1 MSSVDTAD
9 ETAEAVPVDGTVKW
23 FDPVKGYGFIIPDHG
38 EVDVLIHHST
48 LRRDGHDI
56 LYPMARVKC
65 TIVER
70 AQGLQADR
78 VIAVDNSQAQMPI
91 GSPRPT
97 AFLSGISD
105 VTDFQQAIV
114 KWFNRVRGFGFVNVQ
129 PDGDE
134 DIFVHMEV
142 LRKAGID
149 ILVPGQFIHV
159 RYGRGPKGLM
169 ATEVRRIDSGV
180 SVQGSEMYLQE
191 DAAEAPEP
199 ASDRAQAP
207 SHDTA
212 PDADRPHD

>member
-1 MSSVDTAD
+1 MSSVDSAE
-9 ETAEAVPVDGTVKW
+9 ETIGEAVSVEGTVKW
-23 FDPVKGYGFIIPDHG
+23 FDPVKGYGFIIPDRG
-38 EVDVLIHHST
+38 DVDVLIHHST

-78 VIAVDNSQAQMPI
+78 VIAVDNSEAQMPV

-97 AFLSGISD
+97 AFLSGIAD
-105 VTDFQQAIV
+105 VTGFQPAIV

-129 PDGDE
+129 PDGHD

-149 ILVPGQFIHV
+149 VLVPGQFIQV

-169 ATEVRRIDSGV
+169 ATEVRRIDSGAN
-180 SVQGSEMYLQE
+180 VQTSEMYLQE
-191 DAAEAPEP
+191 ETAA
-199 ASDRAQAP
+199 
-207 SHDTA
+207 A
-212 PDADRPHD
+212 PDVAHE

>member
-1 MSSVDTAD
+1 MSSVDSAE
-9 ETAEAVPVDGTVKW
+9 ETIGEAVSVEGTVKW
-23 FDPVKGYGFIIPDHG
+23 FDPVKGYGFIIPDRG
-38 EVDVLIHHST
+38 DVDVLIHHST

-78 VIAVDNSQAQMPI
+78 VIAVDNSEAQMPV

-97 AFLSGISD
+97 AFLSGIAD
-105 VTDFQQAIV
+105 VTGFQPAIV

-129 PDGDE
+129 PDGHD

-149 ILVPGQFIHV
+149 VLVPGQFIQV

-169 ATEVRRIDSGV
+169 ATEVRRIDSGAN
-180 SVQGSEMYLQE
+180 VQTSEMYLQE
-191 DAAEAPEP
+191 ETAA
-199 ASDRAQAP
+199 
-207 SHDTA
+207 A
-212 PDADRPHD
+212 PDVGHD

>member
-1 MSSVDTAD
+1 M
-9 ETAEAVPVDGTVKW
+9 PVEGTVKW

-38 EVDVLIHHST
+38 DVDVLIHHST

-78 VIAVDNSQAQMPI
+78 VIAVDNSEAQMPV

-105 VTDFQQAIV
+105 VSGFQPAIV

-129 PDGDE
+129 PDGHD

-149 ILVPGQFIHV
+149 VLVPGQFIQV

-169 ATEVRRIDSGV
+169 ATEVRRIDSGAN
-180 SVQGSEMYLQE
+180 VQTSEMYLQE
-191 DAAEAPEP
+191 ESAA
-199 ASDRAQAP
+199 
-207 SHDTA
+207 A
-212 PDADRPHD
+212 PDIARD

>member
-1 MSSVDTAD
+1 MSSVDSAE
-9 ETAEAVPVDGTVKW
+9 ETIGEAVPVEGTVKW

-38 EVDVLIHHST
+38 DVDVLIHHST

-56 LYPMARVKC
+56 RYPMARVKC

-78 VIAVDNSQAQMPI
+78 VIAVDNSEAQMPV

-105 VTDFQQAIV
+105 VSGFQPAIV

-129 PDGDE
+129 PDGHD

-149 ILVPGQFIHV
+149 VLVSGQFIQV

-169 ATEVRRIDSGV
+169 ATEVRRIDSGAN
-180 SVQGSEMYLQE
+180 VQTSEMYLQE
-191 DAAEAPEP
+191 ESAAATDI
-199 ASDRAQAP
+199 ARD
-207 SHDTA
+207 
-212 PDADRPHD
+212 

>member
-1 MSSVDTAD
+1 MSSVDSAE
-9 ETAEAVPVDGTVKW
+9 ETIGEAVPVEGTVKW

-38 EVDVLIHHST
+38 DVDVLIHHST
-48 LRRDGHDI
+48 LLRDGHDI

-78 VIAVDNSQAQMPI
+78 VIAVDNSEAQMPV

-105 VTDFQQAIV
+105 VSGFQLAIV
-114 KWFNRVRGFGFVNVQ
+114 KWFNRELVFGFVNVQ
-129 PDGDE
+129 PDGHD

-149 ILVPGQFIHV
+149 VLVPGQFIQV

-169 ATEVRRIDSGV
+169 ATEVRRIDSGAN
-180 SVQGSEMYLQE
+180 VQTGEMYLQE
-191 DAAEAPEP
+191 ESAA
-199 ASDRAQAP
+199 
-207 SHDTA
+207 T
-212 PDADRPHD
+212 PDIARD

>member
-1 MSSVDTAD
+1 MSSVDSAE
-9 ETAEAVPVDGTVKW
+9 ETIGEAVPVEGTVKW

-38 EVDVLIHHST
+38 DFDVLIHHST

-78 VIAVDNSQAQMPI
+78 VIAVDNSEAQMPV

-97 AFLSGISD
+97 VFLSGIAD
-105 VTDFQQAIV
+105 VTGFQPVIV

-129 PDGDE
+129 PDGHD

-149 ILVPGQFIHV
+149 VLVPGQFIQV
-159 RYGRGPKGLM
+159 RYGRGLKGLM
-169 ATEVRRIDSGV
+169 ATEVRRIDSGAN
-180 SVQGSEMYLQE
+180 VQTSGMYLQE
-191 DAAEAPEP
+191 ETTA
-199 ASDRAQAP
+199 
-207 SHDTA
+207 A
-212 PDADRPHD
+212 PDVAHD

>member
-1 MSSVDTAD
+1 MSSVDSAE
-9 ETAEAVPVDGTVKW
+9 ETIGEAVPVEGTVKW

-38 EVDVLIHHST
+38 NVDVLIHHST

-78 VIAVDNSQAQMPI
+78 VIAVDNSEAQMPV

-105 VTDFQQAIV
+105 VSGFQPAIV

-129 PDGDE
+129 PDGHD

-149 ILVPGQFIHV
+149 VLVPGQFIQV

-169 ATEVRRIDSGV
+169 ATEVRRIDSGAN
-180 SVQGSEMYLQE
+180 VQTSEMYLQE
-191 DAAEAPEP
+191 ESAA
-199 ASDRAQAP
+199 
-207 SHDTA
+207 A
-212 PDADRPHD
+212 PDIARD

>member
-1 MSSVDTAD
+1 MSSVDSAE
-9 ETAEAVPVDGTVKW
+9 ETIGEAVPVEGTVKW

-38 EVDVLIHHST
+38 DVDVLIHHST

-78 VIAVDNSQAQMPI
+78 VNSEAQMPV

-105 VTDFQQAIV
+105 VSGFQPAIV

-129 PDGDE
+129 PDGHD

-149 ILVPGQFIHV
+149 VLVLGQFIQV

-169 ATEVRRIDSGV
+169 ATEVRRIDSGAN
-180 SVQGSEMYLQE
+180 VQTGEMYLQE
-191 DAAEAPEP
+191 ESAA
-199 ASDRAQAP
+199 
-207 SHDTA
+207 A
-212 PDADRPHD
+212 PDIARD

>member
-1 MSSVDTAD
+1 MSSVDSAE
-9 ETAEAVPVDGTVKW
+9 ETIGGVVPVEGTVKW

-38 EVDVLIHHST
+38 DVDVLIHHPT

-78 VIAVDNSQAQMPI
+78 VIAVDNSEAQMPV
-91 GSPRPT
+91 GGPRPT
-97 AFLSGISD
+97 AFLSGIAD
-105 VTDFQQAIV
+105 VTGFQPAIV

-129 PDGDE
+129 PDGHD

-149 ILVPGQFIHV
+149 VLVPGQFIQV

-169 ATEVRRIDSGV
+169 ATEVRRIDSGAN
-180 SVQGSEMYLQE
+180 VQTSEMYLQE
-191 DAAEAPEP
+191 ESAAPSDAAFE
-199 ASDRAQAP
+199 
-207 SHDTA
+207 
-212 PDADRPHD
+212 

>member
-1 MSSVDTAD
+1 MSSVDTVE
-9 ETAEAVPVDGTVKW
+9 ETIGDAVPVEGTVKW

-38 EVDVLIHHST
+38 ELDVLIHHST
-48 LRRDGHDI
+48 LRRNGHDI

-78 VIAVDNSQAQMPI
+78 VIAVDNSDAQMPA

-105 VTDFQQAIV
+105 VTGFQPAIV
-114 KWFNRVRGFGFVNVQ
+114 NWFNRIRGFGFVNVQ
-129 PDGDE
+129 PDGSE
-134 DIFVHMEV
+134 DIFIHMEV

-149 ILVPGQFIHV
+149 VLVPGQFIQV

-180 SVQGSEMYLQE
+180 DVQNGEMYLQE
-191 DAAEAPEP
+191 EEAPSPDP
-199 ASDRAQAP
+199 A
-207 SHDTA
+207 HE
-212 PDADRPHD
+212 

>member
-9 ETAEAVPVDGTVKW
+9 ETTDEAVPVEGTVKW

-38 EVDVLIHHST
+38 DVDVLIHHST

-56 LYPMARVKC
+56 LYPLARVKC

-78 VIAVDNSQAQMPI
+78 VIAVDNSEAQMPV

-97 AFLSGISD
+97 AFLSGITD
-105 VTDFQQAIV
+105 VTEFRPAIV

-129 PDGDE
+129 PDGND

-142 LRKAGID
+142 LRKAAID
-149 ILVPGQFIHV
+149 VLVPGQYIQV

-169 ATEVRRIDSGV
+169 ATEVRRIDSGAN
-180 SVQGSEMYLQE
+180 VQTGEIYLQE
-191 DAAEAPEP
+191 EGAPP
-199 ASDRAQAP
+199 
-207 SHDTA
+207 
-212 PDADRPHD
+212 PDMLRD

>member
-1 MSSVDTAD
+1 MSSVDSAE
-9 ETAEAVPVDGTVKW
+9 ETIGEAVPVEGTVKW

-38 EVDVLIHHST
+38 DVDVLIHHST

-78 VIAVDNSQAQMPI
+78 VIAVDNSEAQMPV

-97 AFLSGISD
+97 AFLSGIAD
-105 VTDFQQAIV
+105 VTGFQPAIV
-114 KWFNRVRGFGFVNVQ
+114 KWFSRVRGFGFVNVQ
-129 PDGDE
+129 PDGHD

-149 ILVPGQFIHV
+149 VLVPGQFIQV
-159 RYGRGPKGLM
+159 RYGRGLKGLM
-169 ATEVRRIDSGV
+169 ATEVRRIDSGAN
-180 SVQGSEMYLQE
+180 VQTSEMYLQE
-191 DAAEAPEP
+191 ITAA
-199 ASDRAQAP
+199 
-207 SHDTA
+207 A
-212 PDADRPHD
+212 PDVAHD

>member
-1 MSSVDTAD
+1 MFSVDSAE
-9 ETAEAVPVDGTVKW
+9 ETIGEAVSVEGTAKW
-23 FDPVKGYGFIIPDHG
+23 FDQVKGYGSIIPDRG
-38 EVDVLIHHST
+38 DVDVLIHHST

-78 VIAVDNSQAQMPI
+78 VIAVDNSEAQMPV

-97 AFLSGISD
+97 AFLSGIAD
-105 VTDFQQAIV
+105 VTGFQPAIV

-129 PDGDE
+129 PDGHD

-149 ILVPGQFIHV
+149 VLVPGQFIQV

-169 ATEVRRIDSGV
+169 ATEVRRIDSGAN
-180 SVQGSEMYLQE
+180 VQTSEMYLQE
-191 DAAEAPEP
+191 ETAA
-199 ASDRAQAP
+199 
-207 SHDTA
+207 A
-212 PDADRPHD
+212 PDVAHE

>member
-1 MSSVDTAD
+1 MSSVDTAN
-9 ETAEAVPVDGTVKW
+9 ETADEAVPINGTVKW
-23 FDPVKGYGFIIPDHG
+23 FDPVKGYGFIIPDEG

-65 TIVER
+65 TVVER

-78 VIAVDNSQAQMPI
+78 VVAVDNSEAQMPI

-114 KWFNRVRGFGFVNVQ
+114 KWFNRVRGFGFVKVQ
-129 PDGDE
+129 PDGND

-149 ILVPGQFIHV
+149 ILVPGQYIHV

-169 ATEVRRIDSGV
+169 ATEVKRIDSGANV
-180 SVQGSEMYLQE
+180 RGSSGMYLQE
-191 DAAEAPEP
+191 DTNPP
-199 ASDRAQAP
+199 SDTL
-207 SHDTA
+207 HD
-212 PDADRPHD
+212 

>member
-1 MSSVDTAD
+1 MSSVDSAE
-9 ETAEAVPVDGTVKW
+9 ETIGEAVSVEGTAKW
-23 FDPVKGYGFIIPDHG
+23 FDQVKGYGSIIPDRG
-38 EVDVLIHHST
+38 DVDVLIHHST

-78 VIAVDNSQAQMPI
+78 VIAVDNSEAQMPV

-97 AFLSGISD
+97 AFLSGIAD
-105 VTDFQQAIV
+105 VTGFQPAIV

-129 PDGDE
+129 PDGHD

-149 ILVPGQFIHV
+149 VLVPGQFIQV

-169 ATEVRRIDSGV
+169 ATEVRRIDSGAN
-180 SVQGSEMYLQE
+180 VQTSEMYLQE
-191 DAAEAPEP
+191 ETAA
-199 ASDRAQAP
+199 
-207 SHDTA
+207 A
-212 PDADRPHD
+212 PDVAHE

>member
-1 MSSVDTAD
+1 MSSVDSAE
-9 ETAEAVPVDGTVKW
+9 ETIGEAVPVEGTVKW

-38 EVDVLIHHST
+38 DVDVLIHHST

-78 VIAVDNSQAQMPI
+78 VIAVDKSEAQMPV

-105 VTDFQQAIV
+105 VSGFQPAIV

-129 PDGDE
+129 PDGHD

-149 ILVPGQFIHV
+149 VLVPGQFIQV

-169 ATEVRRIDSGV
+169 ATEVRRIDSGAN
-180 SVQGSEMYLQE
+180 VQTSEMYLQE
-191 DAAEAPEP
+191 ESVA
-199 ASDRAQAP
+199 
-207 SHDTA
+207 A
-212 PDADRPHD
+212 PDIARD

>member
-1 MSSVDTAD
+1 MSSVDSAE
-9 ETAEAVPVDGTVKW
+9 ETIGEAVPVEGTVKW

-38 EVDVLIHHST
+38 DVDVLIHHST

-78 VIAVDNSQAQMPI
+78 VIAVDNSEAQMPV

-105 VTDFQQAIV
+105 VSGFQPAIV

-129 PDGDE
+129 PDGHD

-149 ILVPGQFIHV
+149 VLVPGQFIQV

-169 ATEVRRIDSGV
+169 ATEVRRIDSGAN
-180 SVQGSEMYLQE
+180 VQTSEMYLQE
-191 DAAEAPEP
+191 ESLA
-199 ASDRAQAP
+199 
-207 SHDTA
+207 A
-212 PDADRPHD
+212 PDIARD

>member
-1 MSSVDTAD
+1 MSSVDSAD
-9 ETAEAVPVDGTVKW
+9 ETIGEAVPVEGTVKW

-38 EVDVLIHHST
+38 DVDVLIHHST

-78 VIAVDNSQAQMPI
+78 VIAVDNSEAQMPV

-105 VTDFQQAIV
+105 VTGFQPAIV

-129 PDGDE
+129 PDGNE

-149 ILVPGQFIHV
+149 VLVPGQFIQV

-169 ATEVRRIDSGV
+169 ATEVRRIDSGAN
-180 SVQGSEMYLQE
+180 VQTSEMYLQE
-191 DAAEAPEP
+191 ESAA
-199 ASDRAQAP
+199 
-207 SHDTA
+207 A
-212 PDADRPHD
+212 PDVAHD

>member
-1 MSSVDTAD
+1 MSSVDSAE
-9 ETAEAVPVDGTVKW
+9 ETIGEAVPVEGTVKW

-38 EVDVLIHHST
+38 DVDVLIHHST

-78 VIAVDNSQAQMPI
+78 VIAVDNSEAQMPV

-105 VTDFQQAIV
+105 VSGFQPAIV

-129 PDGDE
+129 PDGHD

-149 ILVPGQFIHV
+149 VLVPGQFIQV

-169 ATEVRRIDSGV
+169 ATEVRRIDSGAN
-180 SVQGSEMYLQE
+180 VQTSEMYLQE
-191 DAAEAPEP
+191 ESAA
-199 ASDRAQAP
+199 
-207 SHDTA
+207 A
-212 PDADRPHD
+212 PDIARD

>member
-1 MSSVDTAD
+1 MSSVDS
-9 ETAEAVPVDGTVKW
+9 AEEVIGEAIPVEGTVKW

-38 EVDVLIHHST
+38 DVDVLIHHST

-78 VIAVDNSQAQMPI
+78 VIAVDNSEAQLPV

-97 AFLSGISD
+97 AFLSGID
-105 VTDFQQAIV
+105 EITGFQPAIV

-129 PDGDE
+129 PDGND

-149 ILVPGQFIHV
+149 VLVPGQFIQV

-169 ATEVRRIDSGV
+169 ATEVRRIDSGAN
-180 SVQGSEMYLQE
+180 VQTSEMYLQE
-191 DAAEAPEP
+191 DSAAP
-199 ASDRAQAP
+199 
-207 SHDTA
+207 
-212 PDADRPHD
+212 PDAAHE

>member
-1 MSSVDTAD
+1 MPSVDYAE
-9 ETAEAVPVDGTVKW
+9 ETIGEAVPVEGTVKW

-38 EVDVLIHHST
+38 DVDVLIHHST

-78 VIAVDNSQAQMPI
+78 VIAVDNSEAQMPV

-105 VTDFQQAIV
+105 VSGFQPAIV

-129 PDGDE
+129 PDGHD

-149 ILVPGQFIHV
+149 VLVSGQFIQV

-169 ATEVRRIDSGV
+169 ATEVRRIDSGAN
-180 SVQGSEMYLQE
+180 VQTSEMYLQE
-191 DAAEAPEP
+191 ESAA
-199 ASDRAQAP
+199 
-207 SHDTA
+207 A
-212 PDADRPHD
+212 PDIARD

>member
-1 MSSVDTAD
+1 MSSVDSAE
-9 ETAEAVPVDGTVKW
+9 ETIGEAVPVEGTVKW

-38 EVDVLIHHST
+38 DVDVLIHHST

-56 LYPMARVKC
+56 MYSVARVKC

-78 VIAVDNSQAQMPI
+78 VIAVDNSEAQMPV

-105 VTDFQQAIV
+105 VSGFQPAIV

-129 PDGDE
+129 PDGHD

-149 ILVPGQFIHV
+149 VLVPGQFIQV

-169 ATEVRRIDSGV
+169 ATEVRRIDSGAN
-180 SVQGSEMYLQE
+180 VQTSEMYLQE
-191 DAAEAPEP
+191 ESAA
-199 ASDRAQAP
+199 
-207 SHDTA
+207 A
-212 PDADRPHD
+212 PDIARD

>member
-1 MSSVDTAD
+1 MSSVDTASEMAD
-9 ETAEAVPVDGTVKW
+9 EALPVIGTVKW
-23 FDPVKGYGFIIPDHG
+23 FDPVKGYGFIIPDQG
-38 EVDVLIHHST
+38 DVDVLIHHST

-56 LYPMARVKC
+56 LYPMARVKF

-78 VIAVDNSQAQMPI
+78 VIAVDNSEAQMPV

-105 VTDFQQAIV
+105 VTEFQQAVV
-114 KWFNRVRGFGFVNVQ
+114 KWFNRMRGFGFVNVE
-129 PDGDE
+129 PNGN

-149 ILVPGQFIHV
+149 VLVPGQFIHV

-169 ATEVRRIDSGV
+169 ANEVRRIDSGA

-191 DAAEAPEP
+191 DAPP
-199 ASDRAQAP
+199 TSTVSSDP
-207 SHDTA
+207 VGD
-212 PDADRPHD
+212 

>member
-1 MSSVDTAD
+1 MSSVDSAE
-9 ETAEAVPVDGTVKW
+9 ETIGEAVPVEGTVKW

-38 EVDVLIHHST
+38 DVDVLIHHST

-78 VIAVDNSQAQMPI
+78 VIAVDNSEAQMPV

-105 VTDFQQAIV
+105 VSGFQPAIV

-129 PDGDE
+129 PDGHD

-149 ILVPGQFIHV
+149 VLVPGQFIQV

-169 ATEVRRIDSGV
+169 VTEVRRIDSGAN
-180 SVQGSEMYLQE
+180 VQTSEMYLQE
-191 DAAEAPEP
+191 ESAA
-199 ASDRAQAP
+199 
-207 SHDTA
+207 A
-212 PDADRPHD
+212 PDIARD

>member
-1 MSSVDTAD
+1 MSSVDSAE
-9 ETAEAVPVDGTVKW
+9 ETIGEAVPVEGTVKW

-38 EVDVLIHHST
+38 DVDVLIHHST

-78 VIAVDNSQAQMPI
+78 VIAVDNSEPQMPV

-105 VTDFQQAIV
+105 VSGFQPAIV

-129 PDGDE
+129 PDGHD

-149 ILVPGQFIHV
+149 VLVPGQFIQV

-169 ATEVRRIDSGV
+169 ATEVRRIDSGAN
-180 SVQGSEMYLQE
+180 VQTSEMYLQE
-191 DAAEAPEP
+191 ESAA
-199 ASDRAQAP
+199 
-207 SHDTA
+207 A
-212 PDADRPHD
+212 PDIARD

>member
-1 MSSVDTAD
+1 MSSVDSAE
-9 ETAEAVPVDGTVKW
+9 ETIGEAVPVEGTVKW

-38 EVDVLIHHST
+38 DVDVLIHHST

-78 VIAVDNSQAQMPI
+78 VIAVDNSEAQMPV

-105 VTDFQQAIV
+105 VSGFQPAIV
-114 KWFNRVRGFGFVNVQ
+114 KWFNRERGFGFVNVQ
-129 PDGDE
+129 PDGHD

-149 ILVPGQFIHV
+149 VLVPGQFIQV

-169 ATEVRRIDSGV
+169 ATEVRRIDSGAN
-180 SVQGSEMYLQE
+180 VQTSEMYLQE
-191 DAAEAPEP
+191 ESAA
-199 ASDRAQAP
+199 
-207 SHDTA
+207 A
-212 PDADRPHD
+212 PDIARD

>member
-1 MSSVDTAD
+1 MSSVDSAE
-9 ETAEAVPVDGTVKW
+9 ETIGEAVSVEGTAKW
-23 FDPVKGYGFIIPDHG
+23 FDQVKGYGSIIPDRG
-38 EVDVLIHHST
+38 DVDVLIHHST

-78 VIAVDNSQAQMPI
+78 VIAVDNSEAQMPV

-97 AFLSGISD
+97 AFLSGIAD
-105 VTDFQQAIV
+105 VTGFQPAIV

-129 PDGDE
+129 PDGHD

-149 ILVPGQFIHV
+149 VLVPGQFIQV
-159 RYGRGPKGLM
+159 RYGRGSKGLM
-169 ATEVRRIDSGV
+169 ATEVRRVDSGAN
-180 SVQGSEMYLQE
+180 VQTSEMYLQE
-191 DAAEAPEP
+191 ETIA
-199 ASDRAQAP
+199 
-207 SHDTA
+207 A
-212 PDADRPHD
+212 PDVAHD

>member
-1 MSSVDTAD
+1 
-9 ETAEAVPVDGTVKW
+9 
-23 FDPVKGYGFIIPDHG
+23 
-38 EVDVLIHHST
+38 
-48 LRRDGHDI
+48 
-56 LYPMARVKC
+56 
-65 TIVER
+65 
-70 AQGLQADR
+70 
-78 VIAVDNSQAQMPI
+78 
-91 GSPRPT
+91 
-97 AFLSGISD
+97 
-105 VTDFQQAIV
+105 
-114 KWFNRVRGFGFVNVQ
+114 
-129 PDGDE
+129 
-134 DIFVHMEV
+134 MEV

-207 SHDTA
+207 AHDIA

>member
-1 MSSVDTAD
+1 MSSVDSAE
-9 ETAEAVPVDGTVKW
+9 ETIGEAVPVEGTVKW

-38 EVDVLIHHST
+38 DVDVLIHHST

-78 VIAVDNSQAQMPI
+78 VIAVDNSEAQMPV

-97 AFLSGISD
+97 AFLSGIAD
-105 VTDFQQAIV
+105 VTGFQPAIV

-129 PDGDE
+129 PDGHD

-149 ILVPGQFIHV
+149 VLVPGQFIQV

-169 ATEVRRIDSGV
+169 ATEVRRIDSGAN
-180 SVQGSEMYLQE
+180 VQTSEMYLQE
-191 DAAEAPEP
+191 ETAA
-199 ASDRAQAP
+199 
-207 SHDTA
+207 A
-212 PDADRPHD
+212 PDVAHD

>member
-1 MSSVDTAD
+1 MSSVDTTD
-9 ETAEAVPVDGTVKW
+9 EMTGDAVPVEGTVKW

-38 EVDVLIHHST
+38 DVDVLIHHST

-78 VIAVDNSQAQMPI
+78 VIAVDNSEAQLPV

-97 AFLSGISD
+97 AFLSGITD
-105 VTDFQQAIV
+105 VTEFQSAIV
-114 KWFNRVRGFGFVNVQ
+114 KWFNRLRGFGFVNVQ
-129 PDGDE
+129 PDGND
-134 DIFVHMEV
+134 DIFVHIEV

-149 ILVPGQFIHV
+149 MLVPGQFIQV

-180 SVQGSEMYLQE
+180 NVQTGEMYMQE
-191 DAAEAPEP
+191 DGPVAPT
-199 ASDRAQAP
+199 SDTV
-207 SHDTA
+207 SE
-212 PDADRPHD
+212 